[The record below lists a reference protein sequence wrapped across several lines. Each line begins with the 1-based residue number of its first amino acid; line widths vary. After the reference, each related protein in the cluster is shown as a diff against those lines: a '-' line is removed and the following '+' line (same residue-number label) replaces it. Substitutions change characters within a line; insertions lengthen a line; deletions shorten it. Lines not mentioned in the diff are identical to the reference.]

1 MPTLHDDRRKFRSQT
16 SNNMD
21 RWKSRGGKSQR
32 REEKKKKDQRRERVR
47 GKKMQA
53 REKVEKLR
61 FTLFLQWF
69 VAPDRSSEGQKVGS
83 LKRRVR
89 SHLTRREMKNCTP
102 LWREAHFE
110 VKSVKN
116 WPSRTFSKLRF
127 WKVQGVAA
135 RSTFRSQNAQSTS
148 CSDHFWKLRCRK
160 SAPHRGAKHVLK
172 SKCAKKLQLEKVYAV
187 VSRST
192 FPSPHVKNTTCPDM
206 FGPLFALISWD
217 RLHFGASDLQFGE
230 DEFVWQVQQFV
241 WPGLTFSWQAPYFRD
256 MDWKNR
262 KTHWR
267 EVVSSALN
275 FPLLKEVSQNW
286 FVFDV
291 ANFKSWGSLAAL
303 LRLWRYQVQKL
314 RKSGR
319 IAVFLML

>member
-135 RSTFRSQNAQSTS
+135 RSTFRSQNAQST
-148 CSDHFWKLRCRK
+148 
-160 SAPHRGAKHVLK
+160 
-172 SKCAKKLQLEKVYAV
+172 
-187 VSRST
+187 
-192 FPSPHVKNTTCPDM
+192 M
-206 FGPLFALISWD
+206 FGPLLEVEMSKKCT
-217 RLHFGASDLQFGE
+217 S
-230 DEFVWQVQQFV
+230 
-241 WPGLTFSWQAPYFRD
+241 S
-256 MDWKNR
+256 
-262 KTHWR
+262 WR
-267 EVVSSALN
+267 EARFEVKMCKKTSAW
-275 FPLLKEVSQNW
+275 KSVRCC
-286 FVFDV
+286 V
-291 ANFKSWGSLAAL
+291 AKHISKSTC
-303 LRLWRYQVQKL
+303 
-314 RKSGR
+314 
-319 IAVFLML
+319 